1 MKRKL
6 TVCICAILF
15 MSIIIGTLVV
25 NGVTSINSSLVNT
38 MALENTYYVTQVIA
52 AFCVVIGAFI
62 GVWQYVLTTRAE
74 RNRLNLERIQKAI
87 DLALYYKDNVLDKYK
102 VIKYVFDQT
111 NMTKVVQKVNRNQ
124 IRNFDEIEL
133 TNLLAGEHQKEIDE
147 IKRSNEFIKA
157 VLQADKIY
165 NMHLNIEEDTM
176 VVKNENEVIISI
188 DKNAVVKKFMG
199 QIVSDL
205 LNNLEYFAMNF
216 THETADETVVY
227 QSLHQTYLE
236 VVYMMYYNVAIS
248 NKAKKGKYFTNI
260 IELYNKWSKR
270 SLEDLERR
278 SNNIQAMTTKG
289 NVVNGY

>member
-1 MKRKL
+1 MKRKI

-15 MSIIIGTLVV
+15 MSIIIQTLIV

-102 VIKYVFDQT
+102 VIKYVFYQT
-111 NMTKVVQKVNRNQ
+111 NMMKVVQKVNRNQ

-133 TNLLAGEHQKEIDE
+133 TNLLSGEHQKEIDE

-176 VVKNENEVIISI
+176 VVKNENEV
-188 DKNAVVKKFMG
+188 K
-199 QIVSDL
+199 L
-205 LNNLEYFAMNF
+205 
-216 THETADETVVY
+216 
-227 QSLHQTYLE
+227 
-236 VVYMMYYNVAIS
+236 
-248 NKAKKGKYFTNI
+248 
-260 IELYNKWSKR
+260 
-270 SLEDLERR
+270 
-278 SNNIQAMTTKG
+278 
-289 NVVNGY
+289 